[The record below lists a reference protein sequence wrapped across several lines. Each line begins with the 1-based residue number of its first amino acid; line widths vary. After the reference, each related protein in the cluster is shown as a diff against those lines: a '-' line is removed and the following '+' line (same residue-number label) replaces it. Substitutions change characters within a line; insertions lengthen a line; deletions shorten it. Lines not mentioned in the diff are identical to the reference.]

1 MFTEKRKE
9 MKVFTIIL
17 FLALQFVISE
27 SFGQS
32 QVRSVQTSNK
42 SVEVKQINNTPVIYI
57 PKSETHSE
65 RNQLSPSPS
74 KNPRCIKRVGSAP
87 NSESKKKELKE
98 PVGSND
104 NQ

>member
-1 MFTEKRKE
+1 
-9 MKVFTIIL
+9 MKVFTLIL
-17 FLALQFVISE
+17 FLLFQTLVSE
-27 SFGQS
+27 SFGQN

-57 PKSETHSE
+57 PKTESRSGNNE
-65 RNQLSPSPS
+65 LSPSPS
-74 KNPRCIKRVGSAP
+74 KNPRCIKRVGTAP

>member
-1 MFTEKRKE
+1 
-9 MKVFTIIL
+9 MKVFTFVI

-32 QVRSVQTSNK
+32 QVRTTQTNNK

-57 PKSETHSE
+57 PKTESRSGNNE
-65 RNQLSPSPS
+65 LSTPPS
-74 KNPRCIKRVGSAP
+74 KNPRCIKRVGTAP